1 METPFILV
9 VDDEESQIEFLTP
22 LLKRCGFS
30 VSTASNGKEALLL
43 ILKNSP
49 DLIVSD
55 VIMPEMDGRELLREL
70 RRRNIWI
77 PVLLLTQVNESYEKA
92 IALDEG
98 ADDYLDKPFDPY
110 ELVARIKAVLRRANP
125 GEPSLVTSW
134 MLKAGEIVFDRK
146 KRQVFYKG
154 ETIQLTHKALGLLE
168 FLMTHPDEVLSH
180 KRLLKMVWN
189 WDYVPETRTVSNRV
203 AEIRRVLQD
212 DALHPTYIETIP
224 GQGYRFIAVVES
236 VG

>member
-1 METPFILV
+1 METPFILI

-30 VSTASNGKEALLL
+30 VSTASNGKEALSL

-98 ADDYLDKPFDPY
+98 ADDYLDKPF
-110 ELVARIKAVLRRANP
+110 
-125 GEPSLVTSW
+125 
-134 MLKAGEIVFDRK
+134 
-146 KRQVFYKG
+146 
-154 ETIQLTHKALGLLE
+154 
-168 FLMTHPDEVLSH
+168 
-180 KRLLKMVWN
+180 
-189 WDYVPETRTVSNRV
+189 
-203 AEIRRVLQD
+203 
-212 DALHPTYIETIP
+212 
-224 GQGYRFIAVVES
+224 
-236 VG
+236 